1 MQAELK
7 SGNNVLY
14 WRTTGYAM
22 QGSAVKPVLLRNIGI
37 SGKLLPVSC
46 AHQFK
51 SFPLNY
57 MLIGG
62 FFSGVDY
69 TSECFHCKPG
79 TYSENPGSARCS
91 SCPPDMYSNK
101 GATVCLKC
109 DKDKYSGMTIYI
121 LKTTHTLSLHDIII
135 ILIIAI

>member
-1 MQAELK
+1 MFFKCVYLHIYLLEITTDVHVHCVQAELK

-14 WRTTGYAM
+14 WRTTGYAI

-62 FFSGVDY
+62 FFSQGWPTHQSVFIVNLAPIAKTQDLL
-69 TSECFHCKPG
+69 
-79 TYSENPGSARCS
+79 AV
-91 SCPPDMYSNK
+91 PPAPLIRTLTK
-101 GATVCLKC
+101 GQLFV
-109 DKDKYSGMTIYI
+109 
-121 LKTTHTLSLHDIII
+121 LSVTKINIQV
-135 ILIIAI
+135 